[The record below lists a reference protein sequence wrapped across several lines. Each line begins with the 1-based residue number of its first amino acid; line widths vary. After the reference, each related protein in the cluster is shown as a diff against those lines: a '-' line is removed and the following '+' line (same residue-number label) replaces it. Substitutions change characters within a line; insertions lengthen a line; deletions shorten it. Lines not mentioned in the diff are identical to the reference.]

1 MACAVRK
8 RGFVMEEVFE
18 KRLYMAKLFDTY
30 RNMLTE
36 KQITSMEL
44 YLNEDLS
51 LTEIGDEMGVSRQAV
66 FDLLKRVEVQLQRYE
81 DKLHLLQDKS

>member
-1 MACAVRK
+1 
-8 RGFVMEEVFE
+8 MEEVFA
-18 KRLYMAKLFDTY
+18 KRLYMTQLFDTY

-51 LTEIGDEMGVSRQAV
+51 LTEIAQSMGVSRQAV
-66 FDLLKRVEVQLQRYE
+66 FDLLKRVEGQLEKYE
-81 DKLHLLQDKS
+81 AKLHIFQDKR

>member
-1 MACAVRK
+1 
-8 RGFVMEEVFE
+8 MEEVFE
-18 KRLYMAKLFDTY
+18 KRLYMSKLFDTY

-51 LTEIGDEMGVSRQAV
+51 LTEIAAEMGVSRQAV
-66 FDLLKRVEVQLQRYE
+66 FDLLKRVETQLQKYE
-81 DKLHLLQDKS
+81 AKLHLLGA

>member
-1 MACAVRK
+1 
-8 RGFVMEEVFE
+8 MEEVFE
-18 KRLYMAKLFDTY
+18 KRLYMSKLFDTY

-51 LTEIGDEMGVSRQAV
+51 LTEIAAEMGVSRQAV
-66 FDLLKRVEVQLQRYE
+66 FDLLKRVEAQLQKYE
-81 DKLHLLQDKS
+81 DKLHLLQN

>member
-1 MACAVRK
+1 
-8 RGFVMEEVFE
+8 MEEVFE

>member
-1 MACAVRK
+1 
-8 RGFVMEEVFE
+8 MEEVFE

-81 DKLHLLQDKS
+81 DKLHLL

>member
-81 DKLHLLQDKS
+81 DKLHLL

>member
-1 MACAVRK
+1 
-8 RGFVMEEVFE
+8 MEEVFE
-18 KRLYMAKLFDTY
+18 KRLYMSKLFDTY

-51 LTEIGDEMGVSRQAV
+51 LTEIAAEMGVSRQAV
-66 FDLLKRVEVQLQRYE
+66 FDLLKRVEAQLQKYE
-81 DKLHLLQDKS
+81 AKLHLLGA

>member
-1 MACAVRK
+1 
-8 RGFVMEEVFE
+8 MEEVFA
-18 KRLYMAKLFDTY
+18 KRLYMTQLFDTY

-51 LTEIGDEMGVSRQAV
+51 LTEIAKSMGVSRQAV
-66 FDLLKRVEVQLQRYE
+66 FDLLKRVEGQLEKYE
-81 DKLHLLQDKS
+81 AKLHIFQDKR

>member
-1 MACAVRK
+1 
-8 RGFVMEEVFE
+8 MEEVFE
-18 KRLYMAKLFDTY
+18 KRLYMSKLFDTY

-51 LTEIGDEMGVSRQAV
+51 LTEIAAEMGVSRQAV
-66 FDLLKRVEVQLQRYE
+66 FDLLKRVEAQLQKYE
-81 DKLHLLQDKS
+81 DKLHLLQS